1 MKKLMALL
9 LTLAMVLCLAACGND
24 PAPTAPPTAPP
35 TDAPTEA
42 PTTEPTEPAIQLPQ
56 NPAGDDSTLVTTS
69 VGQIR
74 GNVSEGLHIY
84 KGIPYAQATRLF
96 VPAEKISWEG
106 IFDAT
111 AYGPI
116 AIQGGGWGAPTYM
129 DGTTATMDNNC
140 QNLNIWAP
148 VDAENLPVMVWLHSG
163 AFSTGA
169 SSTDASTD
177 GTNLAVN
184 GNVVVVSLNHR
195 LNSLGFFDLSA
206 YGEEYA
212 QSGNVGVLDIV
223 MALEWVQEN
232 IAAFGGDPNNVTIF
246 GESGGGAK
254 VMALLTCP
262 AAEGLFHK
270 AVNESGIMDSSGLTF
285 TPKEVAQ
292 RVTELTL
299 ATLNI
304 TAENIDDIQSVDYS
318 RLTSA
323 SDAAMAQAAQEYNL
337 TLLGNVGMQW
347 LPTIDGEVLPD
358 SLVDEDGYYEV
369 SNDIPLLVGTNLN
382 ELNGFSYMMQYFT
395 MGDKST
401 WDEETVNRLMT
412 EVYGDNAQA
421 VADAFASA
429 YPNKIPADALY
440 VDYMHRYPA
449 LKAMLHKAANTDAPV
464 YSYVFTYE
472 NGMSLAAHTAEVPFV
487 FGNMTDG
494 NEDIQRLQSQMHQA
508 WINFA
513 WTGDPST
520 DDLAWPAFTTEE
532 RACMIFDTVSYV
544 AYDHDTALLALLDP
558 SYVAEPAE

>member
-323 SDAAMAQAAQEYNL
+323 SDAAMAQAAQEYNQ

-464 YSYVFTYE
+464 YAYVFTYE